1 MTKSSSHSKN
11 TFSPQAQK
19 QIKDILLRVEKFKAE
34 ADTIL
39 AKYKLPTFPKEPTQ
53 ILERLF
59 FRFHLVVKQLEKR
72 KRERT
77 PFSVKDE
84 YDVQYLLY
92 ALLKTCFDDVRDEEY
107 CPSYAGTSARIDFFL
122 KEEQIAIEAKMASQR
137 HRKKKIAE
145 ELILDK
151 EYYRKKERCRILYC
165 LVYDPH
171 EIITNPRGFESDL
184 SEKRGNFEVKVFV
197 VPRKA

>member
-1 MTKSSSHSKN
+1 MIKSSSHSEN
-11 TFSPQAQK
+11 TFSPKAQK

-34 ADTIL
+34 ADAIL
-39 AKYKLPTFPKEPTQ
+39 AKYKVTTFPQELTQ
-53 ILERLF
+53 SLENLF
-59 FRFHLVVKQLEKR
+59 LTFHSVVKQLEKR
-72 KRERT
+72 QRQRK

-84 YDVQYLLY
+84 YDVQYLLH
-92 ALLKTCFDDVRDEEY
+92 ALLKMYFEDVRDEEY

-122 KEEQIAIEAKMASQR
+122 RGEQIAIEAKMASQH

-151 EYYRKKERCRILYC
+151 EYYRKKERCKSLYC

-184 SEKRGNFEVKVFV
+184 SERRDNFEVKVLV